1 MIDQLHH
8 DSNNSVCSSGDESVS
23 ASEFSSNP
31 LLSDFAGRHS
41 AHLHCD
47 FPDLS
52 NPSRVFNPIKLV
64 QGLIDQFWNCPS
76 ALTAFARKSLHT
88 GTCGQQ
94 GKSPTSLWPVPPVR
108 WSWTAASR
116 LGPRRRRRRHFY
128 RIRHELLQIVLISLN
143 WETLGF
149 PTSPPKEAVLGAPF
163 SAQQHAIIERIEGM
177 LDHFLHM
184 SPFGA
189 EDLGRSSEK
198 FQSVINLIQ
207 SFPKCKLD
215 VEVLEQGFL
224 QVHESLDPY
233 RSHFESKPCSQTVDD
248 PAHLHCSDVGAV
260 AKASLASAKPVVA
273 DRVKW
278 SYPPSFDAQE
288 FLNPVVRE
296 AYNDPEVLRK
306 PSSEWPVSRPAKMH
320 IEHKEFLRLVNKWD
334 SLGACMLVDVSEV
347 SMDEAVGIFCVAKD
361 SQHDRLIINPKTING
376 RMDTITESTKELA
389 PGNMLGLLS
398 LAPDEVFRFQ
408 ADDLSDF
415 YYTFKVPEKRALR
428 NTFRLI
434 LDWQEVQHLQCF
446 EPRFRNRQVA
456 VALKTLAMGDSLA
469 VEIAQ
474 QAHCNVLKQLCGS
487 MIHHETLKY
496 RSPVPR
502 TDFIELL
509 AIDDHV
515 GIQRV
520 KSSEYRLQPWLR
532 DNEVFQASQ
541 VAYQKVGLIQQ
552 EKKRK
557 RNQTSGIILGADFDG
572 VEGKVMGPRN
582 RIAILSI
589 LTLSVARLGVC
600 TRKLLSVILG
610 CWIHVLLFR
619 RVFFAVIDQLFKE
632 GLEHPVDTTFCLSR
646 RARSELQLL
655 ATFGPLAQS
664 DLRTRYSDKIYC
676 TDASPYG
683 GAVVAAHIGSTA
695 SSEIW
700 RHSEQKGFYTRL
712 HSPASEILVEKGL
725 VSEVAETFVPPQ
737 SHAFPITES
746 VPAPMVEGILYDCIE
761 IFRGTGNWSSAHE
774 SRGLRV
780 HPGIENSGQLLRVA
794 DLSNDAVVRELI
806 SLALRRVISDW
817 HAGVPCLS
825 FGVLRRPQV
834 RSIQC
839 PAGFDPSDPFTQ
851 HHNQL
856 ARRTAF
862 IMMIALLSG
871 LWISIEQPGASR
883 MFHLHC
889 YRVLV
894 MLGCVVSRFAFCN
907 FGSAFNKPS
916 KWLHNKPWLIE
927 LEGSCQCPW
936 KGDHFVVQGSF
947 TKENLTTFKHRCRP
961 SCTSVY
967 GSEPRVGQAVSSFSA
982 AYPYKLVHQ
991 MASGLIKAK
1000 QGVVAKISREKK
1012 IESFREVGMF
1022 CTEPPITIPTDP
1034 SYPQRPGHE
1043 DPEWILELCD
1053 CLTFSELFRYR
1064 FKRPG
1069 HINVNEARTYKSL
1082 LKAIAKSE
1090 PNTRFLAIL
1099 DSRVTIGAASKGRSS
1114 SSSISTILRGCIA
1127 YCVGGNLYPGLLHGP
1142 SDKNPADAPSRDREV
1157 PAPRRRHPSWL
1168 SDLQQGNFHKFDCV
1182 VQSSQF
1188 SLNAARWLRFLLLLA
1203 GDIEENPGPV
1213 RPRQERGPL
1222 DLSVGFVPAT
1232 TDRMKRCFSA
1242 FQEWVSTQDIDWENL
1257 LTDMQAIVWA
1267 LRAYGLYCFEAGLP
1281 RYMYV
1286 YSITAA
1292 QEFVPACRPHLSV
1305 AWQIDKKWQI
1315 HEPGECRS
1323 VLPVVVVRAAAC
1335 VGCLWGWMN
1344 WTALFLLGFA
1354 AMLHPAEMID
1364 LVRRDLILPSDVF
1377 HDSTSLF
1384 IKVRN
1389 PKTARFARRQ
1399 HGRVDDDSII
1409 QFVAAVYGDLPLS
1422 ARLYPAS
1429 MTTFRKQWNAV
1440 MSSLGVPHSQRGN
1453 GATPGVLRGSGAT
1466 YLYSNSED
1474 INWVAWRGR
1483 WSRVRTL
1490 EYYLQEVG
1498 AQMLIHSLPATA
1510 KAKIEVFSNASSA
1523 VISFSSLRRSK

>member
-1 MIDQLHH
+1 M
-8 DSNNSVCSSGDESVS
+8 
-23 ASEFSSNP
+23 
-31 LLSDFAGRHS
+31 
-41 AHLHCD
+41 
-47 FPDLS
+47 
-52 NPSRVFNPIKLV
+52 
-64 QGLIDQFWNCPS
+64 
-76 ALTAFARKSLHT
+76 
-88 GTCGQQ
+88 
-94 GKSPTSLWPVPPVR
+94 
-108 WSWTAASR
+108 
-116 LGPRRRRRRHFY
+116 
-128 RIRHELLQIVLISLN
+128 LISLN

-149 PTSPPKEAVLGAPF
+149 VSIPPREAVLGSPI
-163 SAQQHAIIERIEGM
+163 SEQQHAIIERIEGM

-184 SPFGA
+184 SPFVA
-189 EDLGRSSEK
+189 DDLGRSSEK

-215 VEVLEQGFL
+215 VEVLEEGFL
-224 QVHESLDPY
+224 QVQECLDSY
-233 RSHFESKPCSQTVDD
+233 RSRSDSGRSSLTVDD
-248 PAHLHCSDVGAV
+248 PDHPRCSDVGAV
-260 AKASLASAKPVVA
+260 AKTSLASAKPVIA

-278 SYPPSFDAQE
+278 SYPPSFDAE
-288 FLNPVVRE
+288 EYLNPVVRE

-306 PSSEWPVSRPAKMH
+306 PVQEWPPSRPAKMH
-320 IEHKEFLRLVNKWD
+320 IDRREFLKLVDKWD
-334 SLGACMLVDVSEV
+334 SLGACILVDSSEV
-347 SMDEAVGIFCVAKD
+347 SMEEAVGIFSVPKD
-361 SQHDRLIINPKTING
+361 SQHDRLIINPKTINS

-389 PGNMLGLLS
+389 PGCMLGLLH

-415 YYTFKVPEKRALR
+415 YYTFRVPRKRALR

-434 LDWQEVQHLQCF
+434 LDWQEVRHLKCF
-446 EPRFRNRQVA
+446 EPRFKNRSVA

-474 QAHCNVLKQLCGS
+474 QAHSNVLKQLCGS
-487 MIHHETLKY
+487 MIHQETLKY

-502 TDFIELL
+502 SDFIELL

-515 GIQRV
+515 GIQRL
-520 KSSEYRLQPWLR
+520 KACEFPLQPWLR
-532 DNEVFQASQ
+532 DNEVFSASQ
-541 VAYQKVGLIQQ
+541 TAYQKVGLVQQ

-572 VEGKVMGPRN
+572 TSGKVMAPRN
-582 RIAILSI
+582 RVALLSLMTIA
-589 LTLSVARLGVC
+589 VARVGVC
-600 TRKLLSVILG
+600 AQKLLKVILG

-619 RVFFAVIDQLFKE
+619 RIFFAVIDQLFRE
-632 GLEHPVDTTFCLSR
+632 GSNHPPDSTFCLSR
-646 RARSELQLL
+646 RARCELQLL
-655 ATFGPLAQS
+655 ATFGPIAQS

-683 GAVVAAHIGSTA
+683 GAVVAAHIGATA
-695 SSEIW
+695 SAELW

-712 HSPASEILVEKGL
+712 HSPASEILIEKGL
-725 VSEVAETFVPPQ
+725 VSEASDTFTPPQ
-737 SHAFPITES
+737 TNAWPITES
-746 VPAPMVEGILYDCIE
+746 IPTPMVEGILYDCIE

-794 DLSNDAVVRELI
+794 DLSNDAVVHELVA
-806 SLALRRVISDW
+806 LALRRVISDW

-834 RSIQC
+834 RSLKF
-839 PAGFDPSDPFTQ
+839 PAGFNPLDPFTRL
-851 HHNQL
+851 HNEL

-862 IMMIALLSG
+862 ILTIALLSG
-871 LWISIEQPGASR
+871 LWISAEQPGASR

-894 MLGCVVSRFAFCN
+894 TLGCVISRFAFCN

-916 KWLHNKPWLIE
+916 KWLHNKPWLLG
-927 LEGSCQCPW
+927 LEGPCQCPYN
-936 KGDHFVVQGSF
+936 GSHFVVQGNF
-947 TKENLTTFKHRCRP
+947 TKANLAIFKSRCRP
-961 SCTSVY
+961 SCVAVY
-967 GSEPRVGQAVSSFSA
+967 GKDPCLGQAVSSFSA

-991 MASGLIKAK
+991 MASGLIKAQ
-1000 QGVVAKISREKK
+1000 QGVVAKIPREKQ
-1012 IESFREVGMF
+1012 IASLREVGLDRDVD
-1022 CTEPPITIPTDP
+1022 PIVIPTDP
-1034 SYPQRPGHE
+1034 SFPQRPGHE

-1053 CLTFSELFRYR
+1053 CLQFKELFRYR
-1064 FKRPG
+1064 FKKPG

-1082 LKAIAKSE
+1082 LKAVAKSE

-1114 SSSISTILRGCIA
+1114 SGAISTILRGCIA
-1127 YCVGGNLYPGLLHGP
+1127 YCVGGNLFPGLLHGP
-1142 SDKNPADAPSRDREV
+1142 SEKNPADAPSRDRDV
-1157 PAPRRRHPSWL
+1157 PAPIRLFPSWL
-1168 SDLQQGNFHKFDCV
+1168 EDLQEGRFHKFDCV
-1182 VQSSQF
+1182 VQSSRF
-1188 SLNAARWLRFLLLLA
+1188 SLNAARWLRFLLMLA
-1203 GDIEENPGPV
+1203 GDVERNPGPSKV
-1213 RPRQERGPL
+1213 RPERGPM

-1232 TDRMKRCFSA
+1232 SDRMKRCFSA
-1242 FQEWVSTQDIDWENL
+1242 FKDWIVSRG
-1257 LTDMQAIVWA
+1257 LTWDHLQSDYQAIGWA
-1267 LRAYGLYCFEAGLP
+1267 LRAYGLHCFETGVA
-1281 RYMYV
+1281 RYQFV

-1292 QEFVPACRPHLSV
+1292 QEYIPACRPHLSV

-1323 VLPVVVVRAAAC
+1323 VLPVVVIRAAAC
-1335 VGCLWGWMN
+1335 VGCLWGWRN

-1354 AMLHPAEMID
+1354 AMLHPAEMIV
-1364 LVRRDLILPSDVF
+1364 LERRDLILPSDVF
-1377 HDSTSLF
+1377 YDSPSLF
-1384 IKVRN
+1384 VKVKD

-1409 QFVAAVYGDLPLS
+1409 QFVEAVCGKLPLA

-1440 MSSLGVPHSQRGN
+1440 MGSLGVPCSQRCN

-1483 WSRVRTL
+1483 WSRVKTL

-1498 AQMLIHSLPATA
+1498 AQMLIHSLPASA
-1510 KAKIEVFSNASSA
+1510 KEKIEVFSKASSA
-1523 VISFSSLRRSK
+1523 VIFHSSLQRSN